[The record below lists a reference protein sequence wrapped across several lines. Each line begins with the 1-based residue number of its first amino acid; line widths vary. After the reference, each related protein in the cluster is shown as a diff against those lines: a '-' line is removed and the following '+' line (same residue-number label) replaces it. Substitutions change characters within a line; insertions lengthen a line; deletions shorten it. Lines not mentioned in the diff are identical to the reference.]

1 MKANFVW
8 NKSRPLVDS
17 SGIAFSS
24 SHPAVKYLRK
34 KGFNAINPYLLRRF
48 KYWKQ
53 LSNKGN
59 SPDIDGY
66 LLALVN
72 DITGLP
78 LGFQSIALD
87 KNGSVVDSSTG
98 SFSQFAPGDQLSGA
112 IRILDT
118 PDRSH
123 LNITGDLVSGLAVSI
138 LTGKRTW
145 SATMAASMSFMEI
158 PSGFSNVW
166 VWKAK
171 GTQFSEGL
179 DGSSYSDLLA
189 HDLITSG
196 VETVHIMDLANS
208 DCHTWGEAF
217 QEFELRNTSSREEM
231 FNKCLEVGTYTQA
244 TSFGYTK
251 IA

>member
-1 MKANFVW
+1 MKASFVW
-8 NKSRPLVDS
+8 SKARPLVDL
-17 SGIAFSS
+17 SGTAFTNT
-24 SHPAVKYLRK
+24 HPAMKYLRN

-59 SPDIDGY
+59 LPDVDGY
-66 LLALVN
+66 LLVLVS

-87 KNGSVVDSSTG
+87 VNGAVATSKPI
-98 SFSQFAPGDQLSGA
+98 SFSQFAPGDSLCGA
-112 IRILDT
+112 IRVLDT

-123 LNITGDLVSGLAVSI
+123 LNITGDLTSGLAVSI

-145 SATMAASMSFMEI
+145 SSMMAMSMHHMEI
-158 PSGFSNVW
+158 PSGISNVW

-171 GTQFSEGL
+171 GTQYQ
-179 DGSSYSDLLA
+179 DGFDESLYAELLVQELLA
-189 HDLITSG
+189 SG
-196 VETVHIMDLANS
+196 VETVHMMDLANS
-208 DCHTWGEAF
+208 DSHTWGEAF
-217 QEFELRNTSSREEM
+217 LDFELDNSSSRKEM
-231 FNKCLEVGTYTQA
+231 FDKCLEIGTYTQV